1 MGHNSRYILSAVLF
15 FFLALRVFAVQKDEL
30 PADSTDAVADTAQS
44 KPNYVHLINA
54 NAIKFNKR
62 INPDAQILVGEVAF
76 RHDSMYMYCDSAL
89 FYQKSNSFCAYNNVR
104 MEQGDTLF
112 LFGDSAFY
120 DGNLKMAKVR
130 DNVRLENRN
139 MVLITDSLNYDR
151 NLDLAYYFDGGTLL
165 DDKNTLTSDY
175 GQYHTVLKLATF
187 IKDVHLESPDYTMT
201 SDTLYYDTDFHLA
214 YFTSPTTIVNEENV
228 INTRHGRFNTTDKS
242 AILLD
247 RSVLTQDKG
256 LKKVV
261 GDSLYY
267 DDINGIVEGFG
278 KVELTN
284 LKDKIDA
291 SGDYVYFNRENDSAI
306 VTGNALAIEYSTK
319 DSLFIHADT
328 FHLVS
333 FYNDAHDSVVYR
345 HLRAYNKVKA
355 YRVDLQMI
363 ADSLEFST
371 LDSCLTL
378 YKDPIVWNGE
388 QQLLGERIKVYM
400 NDSTIDWVNV
410 IDQTLFIQRI
420 DSVHF
425 NQVSGR
431 EMKAYFAKGNIHRAD
446 VDGNVLIVYYPED
459 EDSMMMG
466 MNTTEA
472 SFLSVFFVD
481 KAISKLLIT
490 KSSSGVFYPMDQL
503 EQDKMYLSNFN
514 WFEILRPFNRWDVF
528 NWRGKQASD
537 KLKTTIHREVP
548 LPTLKKR

>member
-1 MGHNSRYILSAVLF
+1 MALHVL
-15 FFLALRVFAVQKDEL
+15 AIQKDEL
-30 PADSTDAVADTAQS
+30 PADSTGSVADTAQIKS
-44 KPNYVHLINA
+44 NFVYLINA
-54 NAIKFNKR
+54 DVTKFNKS
-62 INPDAQILVGEVAF
+62 INPDAQILVGNVTF

-89 FYQKSNSFCAYNNVR
+89 FYQKSNSFNAYDNVR

-112 LFGDSAFY
+112 LFGDSASY
-120 DGNLKMAKVR
+120 DGNLKIAKVR

-139 MVLITDSLNYDR
+139 MVLLTDSLNYDR
-151 NLDLAYYFDGGTLL
+151 NLDLAYFINRGTLL
-165 DDKNTLTSDY
+165 DDKNTLTADY
-175 GQYHTVLKLATF
+175 GQYQTVLKLATF
-187 IKDVHLESPDYTMT
+187 IHDVRLESPDYTMT
-201 SDTLYYDTDFHLA
+201 SDTLYYDTDYRLA
-214 YFTSPTTIVNEENV
+214 YFTSPTTIVSDENV
-228 INTRHGRFNTTDKS
+228 INTRHGRFNTNNKS

-247 RSVLTQDKG
+247 RSILTQDKG

-291 SGDYVYFNRENDSAI
+291 SGDYVYFNQQNDSAV

-319 DSLFIHADT
+319 DSLYIHADT
-328 FHLVS
+328 FRLVS
-333 FYNDAHDSVVYR
+333 FYNAAHDSVLYR
-345 HLRAYNKVKA
+345 NVRAYNRVKA
-355 YRVDLQMI
+355 YRIDMQMI

-378 YKDPIVWNGE
+378 YKDPIIWNGE
-388 QQLLGERIKVYM
+388 QQLLGERIKIYM
-400 NDSTIDWVNV
+400 NDSTIDWVDV
-410 IDQTLFIQRI
+410 IDQTLFVQKM
-420 DSVHF
+420 DSAHF
-425 NQVSGR
+425 NQISGR
-431 EMKAYFAKGNIHRAD
+431 EMKAYFANGEIHRTD
-446 VDGNVLIVYYPED
+446 VDGNVLVIYYPVD
-459 EDSMMMG
+459 EDSTMIG

-481 KAISKLLIT
+481 KAVNRIVIT
-490 KSSSGVFYPMDQL
+490 KSSSGVLYPMDQL

-528 NWRGKQASD
+528 NWRGKQASE

-548 LPTLKKR
+548 LPTLRKR

>member
-15 FFLALRVFAVQKDEL
+15 FFLALQVFAVQKDEL

-44 KPNYVHLINA
+44 KLNYVHLINA

-62 INPDAQILVGEVAF
+62 INPDAQILVGDVTF

-89 FYQKSNSFCAYNNVR
+89 FYQKTNSFCAYDNVR

-139 MVLITDSLNYDR
+139 MVLLTDSLNYDR

-291 SGDYVYFNRENDSAI
+291 SGDYVYFNRENDSAV

-333 FYNDAHDSVVYR
+333 FYNDTHDSVVYR

-431 EMKAYFAKGNIHRAD
+431 EMKAYFANGNINRAD

-459 EDSMMMG
+459 EDSTMIG

-472 SFLSVFFVD
+472 SFLSVFFVE

-490 KSSSGVFYPMDQL
+490 ESSSGVLYPMDQL

>member
-1 MGHNSRYILSAVLF
+1 MRYNSKYILSAVLF
-15 FFLALRVFAVQKDEL
+15 FFMALHVLAIQKDEL
-30 PADSTDAVADTAQS
+30 PADSTGSVADTAQIKS
-44 KPNYVHLINA
+44 NFVYLINA
-54 NAIKFNKR
+54 DVTKFNKS
-62 INPDAQILVGEVAF
+62 INPDAQILVGNVTF

-89 FYQKSNSFCAYNNVR
+89 FYQKSNSFNAYDNVR

-112 LFGDSAFY
+112 LFGDSASY
-120 DGNLKMAKVR
+120 DGNLKIAKVR

-139 MVLITDSLNYDR
+139 MVLLTDSLNYDR
-151 NLDLAYYFDGGTLL
+151 NLDLAYFINRGTLL
-165 DDKNTLTSDY
+165 DDKNTLTADY
-175 GQYHTVLKLATF
+175 GQYQTVLKLATF
-187 IKDVHLESPDYTMT
+187 INDVRLESPDYTMT
-201 SDTLYYDTDFHLA
+201 SDTLYYDTDYRLA
-214 YFTSPTTIVNEENV
+214 YFTSPTTIVSDENV
-228 INTRHGRFNTTDKS
+228 INTRHGRFNTNNKS

-247 RSVLTQDKG
+247 RSILTQDKG

-291 SGDYVYFNRENDSAI
+291 SGDYVYFNQQNDSAV

-319 DSLFIHADT
+319 DSLYIHADT
-328 FHLVS
+328 FRLVS
-333 FYNDAHDSVVYR
+333 FYNAAHDSVLYR
-345 HLRAYNKVKA
+345 NVRAYNRVKA
-355 YRVDLQMI
+355 YRIDMQMI

-378 YKDPIVWNGE
+378 YKDPIIWNGE
-388 QQLLGERIKVYM
+388 QQLLGERIKIYM
-400 NDSTIDWVNV
+400 NDSTIDWVDV
-410 IDQTLFIQRI
+410 IDQTLFVQKM
-420 DSVHF
+420 DSAHF
-425 NQVSGR
+425 NQISGR
-431 EMKAYFAKGNIHRAD
+431 EMKAYFANGEIHRTD
-446 VDGNVLIVYYPED
+446 VDGNVLVIYYPVD
-459 EDSMMMG
+459 EDSTMIG

-481 KAISKLLIT
+481 KAVNRIVIT
-490 KSSSGVFYPMDQL
+490 KSSSGVLYPMDQL

-528 NWRGKQASD
+528 NWRGKQASE

-548 LPTLKKR
+548 LPTLRKR

>member
-1 MGHNSRYILSAVLF
+1 MRYNSKYILSAVLF
-15 FFLALRVFAVQKDEL
+15 FFMALHVLAIQKDEL
-30 PADSTDAVADTAQS
+30 PADSTGSVADTAQIKS
-44 KPNYVHLINA
+44 NFVYLINA
-54 NAIKFNKR
+54 DVTKFNKS
-62 INPDAQILVGEVAF
+62 INPDAQILVGNVTF

-89 FYQKSNSFCAYNNVR
+89 FYQKSNSFNAYDNVR

-112 LFGDSAFY
+112 LFGDSASY
-120 DGNLKMAKVR
+120 DGNLKIAKVR

-139 MVLITDSLNYDR
+139 MVLLTDSLNYDR
-151 NLDLAYYFDGGTLL
+151 NLDLAYFINRGTLL
-165 DDKNTLTSDY
+165 DDKNTLTADY
-175 GQYHTVLKLATF
+175 GQYQTVLKLATF
-187 IKDVHLESPDYTMT
+187 INDVRLESPDYTMT
-201 SDTLYYDTDFHLA
+201 SDTLYYDTDYRLA
-214 YFTSPTTIVNEENV
+214 YFTSPTTIVSDENV
-228 INTRHGRFNTTDKS
+228 INTRHGRFNTNNKS

-267 DDINGIVEGFG
+267 DDTSGIVEGFG

-291 SGDYVYFNRENDSAI
+291 SGDYVYFNQENDSAV

-319 DSLFIHADT
+319 DSLYIHADT
-328 FHLVS
+328 FRLVS
-333 FYNDAHDSVVYR
+333 FYNAAHDSVLYR
-345 HLRAYNKVKA
+345 NVRAYNKVKA
-355 YRVDLQMI
+355 YRIDLQMI

-378 YKDPIVWNGE
+378 YKDPIIWNDG
-388 QQLLGERIKVYM
+388 QQLLGERIKIYM
-400 NDSTIDWVNV
+400 NDSTIDWVDV
-410 IDQTLFIQRI
+410 IDQTLFVQKM
-420 DSVHF
+420 DSAHF
-425 NQVSGR
+425 NQISGR
-431 EMKAYFAKGNIHRAD
+431 EMKAYFANGEIHRTD
-446 VDGNVLIVYYPED
+446 VDGNVLVIYYPVD
-459 EDSMMMG
+459 EDSTMIG

-481 KAISKLLIT
+481 KAVNRIVIT
-490 KSSSGVFYPMDQL
+490 KSSSGVLYPMDQL

-528 NWRGKQASD
+528 NWRGKQASE

-548 LPTLKKR
+548 LPTLRKR

>member
-1 MGHNSRYILSAVLF
+1 MALHVL
-15 FFLALRVFAVQKDEL
+15 AIQKDEL
-30 PADSTDAVADTAQS
+30 PADSTGSVADTAQIKS
-44 KPNYVHLINA
+44 NFVYLINA
-54 NAIKFNKR
+54 DVTKFNKS
-62 INPDAQILVGEVAF
+62 INPDAQILVGNVTF

-89 FYQKSNSFCAYNNVR
+89 FYQKSNSFNAYDNVR

-112 LFGDSAFY
+112 LFGDSASY
-120 DGNLKMAKVR
+120 DGNLKIAKVR

-139 MVLITDSLNYDR
+139 MVLLTDSLNYDR
-151 NLDLAYYFDGGTLL
+151 NLDLAYFINRGTLL
-165 DDKNTLTSDY
+165 DDKNTLTADY
-175 GQYHTVLKLATF
+175 GQYQTVLKLATF
-187 IKDVHLESPDYTMT
+187 INDVRLESPDYTMT
-201 SDTLYYDTDFHLA
+201 SDTLYYDTDYRLA
-214 YFTSPTTIVNEENV
+214 YFTSPTTIVSDENV
-228 INTRHGRFNTTDKS
+228 INTRHGRFNTNNKS

-247 RSVLTQDKG
+247 RSILTQDKG

-291 SGDYVYFNRENDSAI
+291 SGDYVYFNQQNDSAV

-319 DSLFIHADT
+319 DSLYIHADT
-328 FHLVS
+328 FRLVS
-333 FYNDAHDSVVYR
+333 FYNAAHDSVLYR
-345 HLRAYNKVKA
+345 NVRAYNRVKA
-355 YRVDLQMI
+355 YRIDMQMI

-378 YKDPIVWNGE
+378 YKDPIIWNGE
-388 QQLLGERIKVYM
+388 QQLLGERIKIYM
-400 NDSTIDWVNV
+400 NDSTIDWVDV
-410 IDQTLFIQRI
+410 IDQTLFVQKM
-420 DSVHF
+420 DSAHF
-425 NQVSGR
+425 NQISGR
-431 EMKAYFAKGNIHRAD
+431 EMKAYFANGEIHRTD
-446 VDGNVLIVYYPED
+446 VDGNVLVIYYPVD
-459 EDSMMMG
+459 EDSTMIG

-481 KAISKLLIT
+481 KAVNRIVIT
-490 KSSSGVFYPMDQL
+490 KSSSGVLYPMDQL

-528 NWRGKQASD
+528 NWRGKQASE

-548 LPTLKKR
+548 LPTLRKR